1 MHTAGWP
8 RAATQECCKAS
19 CNANYSDPQYGVRSR
34 TQTGA
39 GLGGGSRD
47 DGGGRTGGLG
57 SALQMRP
64 REGFGRREGGG
75 ARLEGDS
82 TGWRGR
88 REKFGRRGGGRRERF
103 EWKGVEGE
111 CGGCVRQP
119 GTARGR
125 RGEESGQGDECGGS
139 VRRVGRRE
147 REREGKESE
156 EGKITV
162 ISLSLRT

>member
-75 ARLEGDS
+75 Q
-82 TGWRGR
+82 GWR
-88 REKFGRRGGGRRERF
+88 EILPDGGGGGKNSDE
-103 EWKGVEGE
+103 EGE
-111 CGGCVRQP
+111 
-119 GTARGR
+119 AEGR
-125 RGEESGQGDECGGS
+125 DLN
-139 VRRVGRRE
+139 GRE
-147 REREGKESE
+147 
-156 EGKITV
+156 
-162 ISLSLRT
+162 

>member
-75 ARLEGDS
+75 GKA
-82 TGWRGR
+82 
-88 REKFGRRGGGRRERF
+88 GGRFYRM
-103 EWKGVEGE
+103 EG
-111 CGGCVRQP
+111 
-119 GTARGR
+119 
-125 RGEESGQGDECGGS
+125 
-139 VRRVGRRE
+139 
-147 REREGKESE
+147 E
-156 EGKITV
+156 EGKI
-162 ISLSLRT
+162 RTKRGRQKGEI